1 MILWCTNI
9 QHYLPLHLILTEEIH
24 PDPNEEDYSNMIYI
38 GRVDDD
44 GKRVGFEHDN
54 GMY

>member
-1 MILWCTNI
+1 MVH
-9 QHYLPLHLILTEEIH
+9 QLPTHISLFSSPLSDESH

>member
-1 MILWCTNI
+1 MILWCTNFPT
-9 QHYLPLHLILTEEIH
+9 YLPLFIIEESH
-24 PDPNEEDYSNMIYI
+24 PDPNEEDCSNMIYI